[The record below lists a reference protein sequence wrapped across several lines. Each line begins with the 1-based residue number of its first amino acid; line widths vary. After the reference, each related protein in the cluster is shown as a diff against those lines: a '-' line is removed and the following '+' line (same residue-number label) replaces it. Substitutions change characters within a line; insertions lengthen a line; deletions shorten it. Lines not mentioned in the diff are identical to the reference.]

1 MWKKAAKTVGLSALR
16 GAGLFQMAGRSD
28 RRRNRLLILCYHGL
42 SLRDEH
48 EWLGGL
54 FIPPALFRERM
65 ALLRR
70 ASANVLPLGEALQR
84 LRDGSLPERSVAI
97 TFDDGFYD
105 FHVHAVPVLREF
117 GFPATLYL
125 TTHYCQYRL
134 PIVNLAIEYVLW
146 KSGRETVGPLPELG
160 IESEV
165 AVTTYDGRQVVKQ
178 AMLRFSEQH
187 GIDTVGRNDLVAK
200 LAGTVGVEYQPIV
213 DSRILQ
219 IMNPEEVAAT
229 AATAGIDIE
238 LHTHRHRTP
247 RNHEL
252 FLREIRDNAAAI
264 TEMTGRKPTHFCYP
278 SGDYAA
284 EFLPWLRECGVESA
298 TTCELALARPGS
310 DPLLLPRLLDD
321 CNVTGLDFE
330 SYLYGVR

>member
-16 GAGLFQMAGRSD
+16 GAGLFQMAGRSA
-28 RRRNRLLILCYHGL
+28 RRRNRLLILCYHGI

-65 ALLRR
+65 AVLRR
-70 ASANVLPLGEALQR
+70 ASANVLPLGEAIRR
-84 LRDGSLPERSVAI
+84 LREGSLPERSVAI

-105 FHVHAVPVLREF
+105 FHVHAAPILREF
-117 GFPATLYL
+117 GYPATLYL
-125 TTHYCQYRL
+125 TTHYCRYRM

-146 KSGRETVGPLPELG
+146 KSGRAVVGPLPE
-160 IESEV
+160 IEIRSEV
-165 AVTTYDGRQVVKQ
+165 PVTTYDDRQAVKQ
-178 AMLRFSEQH
+178 AMLRFSEEN
-187 GIDTVGRNDLVAK
+187 GIDTAGRNELVAR
-200 LAGTVGVEYQPIV
+200 LAEAVGVDYGPIC

-219 IMNPEEVAAT
+219 IMNPDEVAAV
-229 AATAGIDIE
+229 AGGGGIDIQ

-247 RNHEL
+247 RNREL
-252 FLREIRDNAAAI
+252 FLREIHDNAAAI
-264 TEMTGRKPTHFCYP
+264 TEMTGRTPSHFCYP

-298 TTCELALARPGS
+298 TTCELALARPAS
-310 DPLLLPRLLDD
+310 EPLLLPRLLDD